1 MLLRPLT
8 HLLGLFPLA
17 TVVLCTSSTCDL
29 LNSQIPGRV
38 VYPGETTYT
47 ALESSYYSGYERAL
61 RPSCIFRP
69 KSTAEVS
76 EFVRFV
82 NENANATSSQ
92 PQFAVRSGGHTR
104 FTGAANIQ
112 GGITVDLRSMDSLVL
127 SDDKKMPLL
136 GAAASSVIF
145 ILNWYHMALL
155 SWEDEF
161 PELESVDS
169 PQEVSASGRL
179 PSCVNYTTKPLV
191 GGLNFLLREH
201 GFSCDNIYGYE
212 VVLANRSVV
221 HATASSNSDLW
232 LALKGGSNNFG
243 IVTRFDLTTF
253 QQRLM
258 WGGLVLFNYTDGIM
272 EAESKAF
279 STFMDPANFDS
290 AADMAVI
297 LNFAAGSFLIGNSL
311 FYTKPIAN
319 PPVYQP
325 FTSLPSPIV
334 DNLGFNNVSGM
345 VTKFGDSLPST
356 VNLYDILHD
365 PLLGIDLLI
374 FLS

>member
-1 MLLRPLT
+1 VTTKKLPL
-8 HLLGLFPLA
+8 
-17 TVVLCTSSTCDL
+17 S
-29 LNSQIPGRV
+29 
-38 VYPGETTYT
+38 
-47 ALESSYYSGYERAL
+47 
-61 RPSCIFRP
+61 
-69 KSTAEVS
+69 
-76 EFVRFV
+76 
-82 NENANATSSQ
+82 
-92 PQFAVRSGGHTR
+92 
-104 FTGAANIQ
+104 
-112 GGITVDLRSMDSLVL
+112 
-127 SDDKKMPLL
+127 

-145 ILNWYHMALL
+145 ILNWYHM
-155 SWEDEF
+155 
-161 PELESVDS
+161 ESVNS
-169 PQEVSASGRL
+169 PQEVSASGRP

-191 GGLNFLLREH
+191 GGLNFLSREH

-212 VVLANRSVV
+212 VVLANGSVV

-253 QQRLM
+253 QQGLM

-272 EAESKAF
+272 EAESKAL

-334 DNLGFNNVSGM
+334 DNLGFNNVSSM